1 MSDKGIYRFTNN
13 ATVAAV
19 IGALVGG
26 VLGYVAKDIQVH
38 DAVTYNNI
46 TSYIESMLVDPGYVS
61 EEVLKKETPFD
72 QIEFIGQDVS
82 GKLKESKSE
91 REKMAGSV
99 RSFLVDSGEDVDSV
113 EKMDDDKLRQELSK
127 KSSEFKT
134 TKSELEKAEEKNRE
148 YEKLTLAELK
158 TPEAVIDGEQ
168 YSNPVQG
175 YQAVINGHNYYAD
188 EFLNS
193 FLEFDLVCEDNTLY
207 YHKGALE
214 RVRVIDS
221 MYYDQDGYI
230 NVLSGDEIYTMEL
243 EEYRDGLKIN
253 YDWSS
258 DSNGE
263 IKISCRKEYS
273 SIEFKAGHI
282 DNGDGSDKD
291 ITILYQDDEGKYVS
305 SQKIHC
311 TGDMPVKT
319 YTIPI
324 YNTQTV
330 KITSVGHGDYLLTD
344 IYLIR

>member
-13 ATVAAV
+13 ATVAAI
-19 IGALVGG
+19 IGAIVGG
-26 VLGYVAKDIQVH
+26 LLGYIAKDIQVH

-46 TSYIESMLVDPGYVS
+46 SSYIDSMLVDPGYVS
-61 EEVLKKETPFD
+61 EEVLEKETPFD
-72 QIEFIGQDVS
+72 QIEFIGQDIS

-91 REKMAGSV
+91 REKTIGSV
-99 RSFLVDSGEDVDSV
+99 RSFLIDSGEHVGLV
-113 EKMDDDKLRQELSK
+113 EKMDDDKLRQALNK
-127 KSSEFKT
+127 KSSEYKT
-134 TKSELEKAEEKNRE
+134 TKSKLETAEEKIRE
-148 YEKLTLAELK
+148 YENLTLVELK
-158 TPEAVIDGEQ
+158 TPEAVISGEQ
-168 YSNPVQG
+168 YSNPLQG

-207 YHKGALE
+207 YHKGAPE
-214 RVRVIDS
+214 RLRVTEG
-221 MYYDQDGYI
+221 MFYDQKGFI
-230 NVLSGDEIYTMEL
+230 KVLTGDEIYTMEL

-253 YDWSS
+253 YEW
-258 DSNGE
+258 NVGNYGE
-263 IKISCRKEYS
+263 IKVSCKKEYS
-273 SIEFKAGHI
+273 AIEFKAGHI
-282 DNGDGSDKD
+282 DNKNGSDKD
-291 ITILYQDDEGKYVS
+291 ITISYLDDEGKFVS

-330 KITSVGHGDYLLTD
+330 KITSEGIGDYLLTD